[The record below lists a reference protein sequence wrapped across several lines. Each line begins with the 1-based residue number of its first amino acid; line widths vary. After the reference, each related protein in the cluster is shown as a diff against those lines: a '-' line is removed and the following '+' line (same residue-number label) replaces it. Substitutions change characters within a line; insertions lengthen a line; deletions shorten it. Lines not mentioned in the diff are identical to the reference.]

1 MADLLSA
8 SDRLD
13 IFSAFADLDDTFF
26 QYSAVFQIRK
36 RALSP
41 FNEDVLTQY
50 SVTEKTAK
58 CLPVPENK
66 GGMAKNETFQHG
78 SVDFTEGYI
87 LCFVSDLIAATLA
100 TATKINVLAGL
111 DTVKIDGLEFD
122 ILGVNFVGPLKKE
135 STDRFVLAKFHI
147 KKKLQKNG

>member
-1 MADLLSA
+1 MADLLSS
-8 SDRLD
+8 SDRED
-13 IFSAFADLDDTFF
+13 IFASFSDLADTFF
-26 QYSAVFQIRK
+26 QYSAAFQIRK

-50 SVTEKTAK
+50 SVTEKSVR
-58 CLPVPENK
+58 CFQRPEST
-66 GGMAKNETFQHG
+66 GDGAKNDTFQHG
-78 SVDFTEGYI
+78 SADFTEGYV
-87 LCFVSDLIAATLA
+87 LCFITDLIEATLA
-100 TATKINVLAGL
+100 TATNIDVKAGL

-122 ILGVNFVGPLKKE
+122 ILGTNLVGPLKQI